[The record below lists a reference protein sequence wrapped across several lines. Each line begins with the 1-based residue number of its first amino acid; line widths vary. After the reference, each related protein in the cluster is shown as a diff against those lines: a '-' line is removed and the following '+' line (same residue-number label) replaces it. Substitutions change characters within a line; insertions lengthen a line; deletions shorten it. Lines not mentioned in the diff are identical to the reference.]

1 MSPRPRPR
9 PTRQHPAAPAERR
22 HCPVPH
28 PGRLKP
34 ALAGHRRRPQPRLG
48 QISRLLCLSQLRPPA
63 DFRSAMGSAGPTTSF
78 GPPPGPRHQAR
89 GALPRQPSP
98 GGWPCGGHLRS
109 KHAERRRRVPA
120 QHPWWR
126 TRRRRRQGPVHSRR
140 RRREHPTSPTRD
152 SRRCG
157 IAGSD
162 HDRWLAGAV
171 PCRGGPSRNPKS
183 ERGEAMVYRAARA
196 GGPGRWTSRSRRR
209 AGASF
214 VLLLLLIGLGLWLA
228 GCGGGP
234 PAAARAR
241 ATLPARWVRF
251 LHVPGVVDLT
261 GPRGDGQLTVA
272 AAGRL
277 FLLGTSGQPVP
288 FARGSGGY
296 TTAVGPEPYIAMP
309 TGKPATGLG
318 CSFGKDATYALEP
331 NGSPGV
337 ISIDKQGQARR
348 FASLPGVRP
357 DGIAFDDVGRF
368 GYRLL
373 VTATARG
380 GTTVFGVDC
389 AGRVTTIASHAPRV
403 EGGIAVAPL
412 SFGSFGGDLVA
423 PDETTGRVW
432 AIGPGG
438 KTRLIARSPLPAAA
452 TSEWK
457 APPSSRPASAGTGR
471 RTWPIAAHR
480 ATAIPA
486 PTASCACQGQS

>member
-1 MSPRPRPR
+1 
-9 PTRQHPAAPAERR
+9 
-22 HCPVPH
+22 
-28 PGRLKP
+28 
-34 ALAGHRRRPQPRLG
+34 
-48 QISRLLCLSQLRPPA
+48 
-63 DFRSAMGSAGPTTSF
+63 
-78 GPPPGPRHQAR
+78 
-89 GALPRQPSP
+89 
-98 GGWPCGGHLRS
+98 
-109 KHAERRRRVPA
+109 
-120 QHPWWR
+120 
-126 TRRRRRQGPVHSRR
+126 
-140 RRREHPTSPTRD
+140 
-152 SRRCG
+152 
-157 IAGSD
+157 
-162 HDRWLAGAV
+162 
-171 PCRGGPSRNPKS
+171 
-183 ERGEAMVYRAARA
+183 MVYRAARI
-196 GGPGRWTSRSRRR
+196 GGPGRWTSRSRRG

-234 PAAARAR
+234 HAAAGAR

-251 LHVPGVVDLT
+251 RHVPGVVDLT
-261 GPRGDGQLTVA
+261 GPRDDGRLTVA

-277 FLLGTSGQPVP
+277 FLLSTSGQPVP

-296 TTAVGPEPYIAMP
+296 TTALGPEPYIAMP
-309 TGKPATGLG
+309 TGRQLTRLG

-337 ISIDKQGQARR
+337 ISIDQHGQARR

-373 VTATARG
+373 VTATTRG

-438 KTRLIARSPLPAAA
+438 KTRLIARSPLPAGGDIGVESAA
-452 TSEWK
+452 FVP
-457 APPSSRPASAGTGR
+457 AGFSRAWAAYVADRRSPGNRHPGTNSILRLPGSQLASAGIHAGELVVASEGGAQTIVINCSATTCTVRHIADG
-471 RTWPIAAHR
+471 PVAAHVEGH
-480 ATAIPA
+480 IVFA
-486 PTASCACQGQS
+486 PSS